1 VALAFSFAIEL
12 AAFDTEA
19 SGSKNAGFDYSMLL
33 ILVAERAKSFY
44 CSLIASNMLS
54 NHGVNCGIPFNVVK
68 FTAGTTANF
77 RHESAPAIRTK
88 MAFIG
93 NGWIKIENKA
103 TAAQTIFDVFER
115 DLSEA
120 FAIKI

>member
-1 VALAFSFAIEL
+1 MALAFLFAIEL

-19 SGSKNAGFDYSMLL
+19 SGSKNADFDYSMLL
-33 ILVAERAKSFY
+33 MLVAERAKSIY
-44 CSLIASNMLS
+44 CSLVASNMLS

-77 RHESAPAIRTK
+77 RHESTPAIRAK

-93 NGWIKIENKA
+93 NGRIKI
-103 TAAQTIFDVFER
+103 
-115 DLSEA
+115 
-120 FAIKI
+120 